1 MEEKENSQTN
11 FLTIFNE
18 KNISVMSPISKKN
31 LKLKEAY
38 LKDRLV
44 DNYQFFEVQFKFKLI
59 QV

>member
-1 MEEKENSQTN
+1 MEENSQTKV
-11 FLTIFNE
+11 LTIFNE

-44 DNYQFFEVQFKFKLI
+44 NNYQFFEVQFKFKLI